1 MENEEYEAITFHNVP
16 VENLIDSRKYCD
28 RRKIFENRDNF
39 IFDGI
44 VHGKTSRN
52 NIEAE
57 REKNEIEDSDE
68 NLVVL
73 EKEERKVLRKCN
85 IWRRQNIDCIEN
97 AVAKRKFQ
105 QKMIIQPPV
114 VKKIEN
120 SEFELSNLIEELNNF
135 IEGKCLIFHT
145 NEYEREWIDK
155 NVNQD
160 RLSEVK
166 NTLIEINK
174 KCMDIDDKFKITS
187 NKEDILVIQ
196 EDIVSLKKESLDLL
210 KQKDKIIDKLL
221 EGLEELLTKSFN
233 ETTSN
238 TNDLDKLNEIANN
251 KLHILKEEHKKYYL
265 AITKLIEDTKNEKN
279 NNDSAKWR
287 LLMNKIINK
296 ISRAALKRLVL
307 IENNNLELLKQFK
320 TNEENAKIFR
330 LETTE
335 NYIGVDTD
343 LEFVK
348 IRCSTNIKK
357 LKYNCHVLKKKIE
370 DNNFRIVNQKRR
382 INFLQEIVY
391 TLREKCNKI
400 ESDVTTQK
408 STIEKQIINI
418 NKKIDQQ
425 EKRADSVAKKDNDEY
440 VQLWDLQLTDIINY
454 INSVRQTDNFIR
466 EYFSFSGQTNFCDKL
481 TIDDDDTIVPLL
493 KHINNLILYEPVY
506 NSLNTN
512 YYEHIR
518 DKALNNLLLDFIVRN
533 SSFVFDHNLNG
544 ILDTNSMQ
552 NLSYAY
558 NAFSDLKLNK
568 EESWDLIK
576 SKFKPFV
583 NCIDCNS
590 QINWESGEI
599 IGTSG
604 SEQKI
609 CNNNTIS
616 DNCINEQKLS
626 KYLYFEKL
634 CRNITQH
641 NKNID
646 KLKKSDPLHQFINDT
661 ACSNNITFE
670 NIDEEQ
676 NNKYSTILV
685 KENTSLNNTRCGNLN
700 HKLSIDNKHFMHI
713 MKEIIKES
721 QSTRF
726 SKPKSLYQRLKK
738 EYNFVQWIISENDL
752 QEYWSQL
759 VKYIPS
765 SVDSW
770 KMYYEELGHY
780 YRILVVRQKKMVKA
794 KTLQAENTKL
804 KKVIHELEL

>member
-1 MENEEYEAITFHNVP
+1 MENEEYEAITFQNVP

-28 RRKIFENRDNF
+28 PRKIFENRDNF

-44 VHGKTSRN
+44 AQGEAPQN
-52 NIEAE
+52 NIGAE
-57 REKNEIEDSDE
+57 REIEDSDE

-73 EKEERKVLRKCN
+73 EKEERNVLRKCN
-85 IWRRQNIDCIEN
+85 IWRRQNIDAIEN

-120 SEFELSNLIEELNNF
+120 SEFELGTLIEELNNF

-145 NEYEREWIDK
+145 NEYEREWIDR
-155 NVNQD
+155 NINQD

-174 KCMDIDDKFKITS
+174 KCMEIDDKFKITS

-233 ETTSN
+233 ETTSI
-238 TNDLDKLNEIANN
+238 TNDLDKLNAIANN
-251 KLHILKEEHKKYYL
+251 KLRILKEEHKKYYL
-265 AITKLIEDTKNEKN
+265 SITKLIEDTKNEKN
-279 NNDSAKWR
+279 NNDSAKWS

-296 ISRAALKRLVL
+296 ISNAALKRLVL
-307 IENNNLELLKQFK
+307 IEKNNLELIKLFK

-335 NYIGVDTD
+335 NYI
-343 LEFVK
+343 
-348 IRCSTNIKK
+348 
-357 LKYNCHVLKKKIE
+357 
-370 DNNFRIVNQKRR
+370 
-382 INFLQEIVY
+382 
-391 TLREKCNKI
+391 
-400 ESDVTTQK
+400 
-408 STIEKQIINI
+408 
-418 NKKIDQQ
+418 
-425 EKRADSVAKKDNDEY
+425 
-440 VQLWDLQLTDIINY
+440 
-454 INSVRQTDNFIR
+454 VRQTDNFIR
-466 EYFSFSGQTNFCDKL
+466 DYFSFGGETNFCDKL

-493 KHINNLILYEPVY
+493 KHINNLILYEPVH
-506 NSLNTN
+506 NSLSTN
-512 YYEHIR
+512 YYKYIR

-533 SSFVFDHNLNG
+533 SSFVFDHNSNG
-544 ILDTNSMQ
+544 ILNTNSMR

-558 NAFSDLKLNK
+558 NAFSNLKLNK

-583 NCIDCNS
+583 NCIVCNS

-604 SEQKI
+604 SEQKT
-609 CNNNTIS
+609 CNNYTIS
-616 DNCINEQKLS
+616 DNCINEQKS
-626 KYLYFEKL
+626 IKYLYFEKL

-641 NKNID
+641 SKNID
-646 KLKKSDPLHQFINDT
+646 KLKKSDPLDECKNDT
-661 ACSNNITFE
+661 AYSNNITFE

-685 KENTSLNNTRCGNLN
+685 EENTSLNNTRCGNSN
-700 HKLSIDNKHFMHI
+700 HKLFIDNKHFMHI

-726 SKPKSLYQRLKK
+726 SKPKSLYHRLKK
-738 EYNFVQWIISENDL
+738 EYNFVQWKITENDL
-752 QEYWSQL
+752 QKYWSQL

-780 YRILVVRQKKMVKA
+780 YRILVVRQKKIL
-794 KTLQAENTKL
+794 KTKKLQAENTEL

>member
-1 MENEEYEAITFHNVP
+1 MENEEYEAITFQNVP

-28 RRKIFENRDNF
+28 PRKIFENRDNF

-44 VHGKTSRN
+44 AQGEAPQN
-52 NIEAE
+52 NIGAE
-57 REKNEIEDSDE
+57 REIEDSDE

-73 EKEERKVLRKCN
+73 EKEERNVLRKCN
-85 IWRRQNIDCIEN
+85 IWRRQNIDAIEN

-120 SEFELSNLIEELNNF
+120 SEFELGTLIEELNNF

-145 NEYEREWIDK
+145 NEYEREWIDR
-155 NVNQD
+155 NINQD

-174 KCMDIDDKFKITS
+174 KCMEIDDKFKITS

-233 ETTSN
+233 ETTSI
-238 TNDLDKLNEIANN
+238 TNDLDKLNAIANN
-251 KLHILKEEHKKYYL
+251 KLRILKEEHKKYYL
-265 AITKLIEDTKNEKN
+265 SITKLIEDTKNEKN
-279 NNDSAKWR
+279 NNDSAKWS

-296 ISRAALKRLVL
+296 ISNAALKRLVL
-307 IENNNLELLKQFK
+307 IEKNNLELIKLFK

-348 IRCSTNIKK
+348 MRCSTNIKK
-357 LKYNCHVLKKKIE
+357 LEYNCHVLKKKIE

-391 TLREKCNKI
+391 SLREKCNKI

-408 STIEKQIINI
+408 SIIEKQIINI
-418 NKKIDQQ
+418 NKQIDEQ
-425 EKRADSVAKKDNDEY
+425 EKRADSVAKSDNDEY
-440 VQLWDLQLTDIINY
+440 VQLWDLQLTDIINH

-466 EYFSFSGQTNFCDKL
+466 DYFSFGGETNFCDKL

-493 KHINNLILYEPVY
+493 KHINNLILYEPVH
-506 NSLNTN
+506 NSLSTN
-512 YYEHIR
+512 YYKYIR

-533 SSFVFDHNLNG
+533 SSFVFDHNSNG
-544 ILDTNSMQ
+544 ILNTNSMR

-558 NAFSDLKLNK
+558 NAFSNLKLNK

-583 NCIDCNS
+583 NCIVCNS

-604 SEQKI
+604 SEQKT
-609 CNNNTIS
+609 CNNYTIS
-616 DNCINEQKLS
+616 DNCINEQKS
-626 KYLYFEKL
+626 IKYLYFEKL

-641 NKNID
+641 SKNID
-646 KLKKSDPLHQFINDT
+646 KLKKSDPLDECKNDT
-661 ACSNNITFE
+661 AYSNNITFE

-685 KENTSLNNTRCGNLN
+685 E
-700 HKLSIDNKHFMHI
+700 
-713 MKEIIKES
+713 
-721 QSTRF
+721 
-726 SKPKSLYQRLKK
+726 
-738 EYNFVQWIISENDL
+738 
-752 QEYWSQL
+752 
-759 VKYIPS
+759 
-765 SVDSW
+765 
-770 KMYYEELGHY
+770 
-780 YRILVVRQKKMVKA
+780 VRQKKIL
-794 KTLQAENTKL
+794 KTKKLQAENTEL